1 MRAFSLLLLTI
12 LLGSNI
18 VRADQLQNAMPT
30 LPSAFQAHFDGYFD
44 SVAATGTIYY
54 NYNNGVQRLDVALSG
69 GHNITE
75 IIDYNK
81 VRLVLSQWFRS
92 EIRRLIKFVLIF

>member
-18 VRADQLQNAMPT
+18 VRADQLQDPMPT
-30 LPSAFQAHFDGYFD
+30 LPNAFQAHFEGTFD
-44 SVAATGTIYY
+44 SVSASGTIYY
-54 NYNNGVQRLDVALSG
+54 NYINGVQRLDVTLGS

-75 IIDYNK
+75 IIDYTK
-81 VRLVLSQWFRS
+81 VRGDPLRLFR
-92 EIRRLIKFVLIF
+92 

>member
-1 MRAFSLLLLTI
+1 MRAISLLLLTI

-18 VRADQLQNAMPT
+18 VRADQQQNSVPA
-30 LPSAFQAHFDGYFD
+30 LPNAFSAYFEGTFDG
-44 SVAATGTIYY
+44 VAASGTIHY
-54 NYNNGVQRLDVALSG
+54 NYINAVQRLDVTLAD

-81 VRLVLSQWFRS
+81 VS
-92 EIRRLIKFVLIF
+92 